1 MATASSHRLGYLAGR
16 SAALAQFVR
25 AYWCLTHGGAT
36 SADMPADGTCKLID
50 TAPELYFL
58 IDGTTEEVPIDLE
71 EVLWCW
77 THSDARIYGQRAGR
91 GTLYCRT
98 YYANGARTDCNIHP
112 RGMEREPRE

>member
-1 MATASSHRLGYLAGR
+1 MILE
-16 SAALAQFVR
+16 R

-58 IDGTTEEVPIDLE
+58 IEGDPVLE

-77 THSDARIYGQRAGR
+77 AHGDSRIYGQSAERDGR

-98 YYANGARTDCNIHP
+98 YYGPTGQDCDIRP